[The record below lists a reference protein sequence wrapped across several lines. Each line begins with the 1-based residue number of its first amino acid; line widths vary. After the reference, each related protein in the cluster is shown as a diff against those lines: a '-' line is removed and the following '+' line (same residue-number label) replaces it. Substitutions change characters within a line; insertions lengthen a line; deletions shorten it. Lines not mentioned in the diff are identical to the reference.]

1 MRLALAALS
10 ALVLPALLL
19 GCGNQEAV
27 DAAVNMSDAVCAC
40 KQFTCAQ
47 EMAKKHNARIEEFKD
62 ARGTEDDKTKILA
75 AGKRAQACIT
85 ALRDSAKSP

>member
-1 MRLALAALS
+1 MRLALAAL
-10 ALVLPALLL
+10 PALFFLS

-40 KQFTCAQ
+40 KQLTCAQ
-47 EMAKKHNARIEEFKD
+47 EMAKKHNERIEKFKD
-62 ARGTEDDKTKILA
+62 ARGTEDDKAKILA

-85 ALRDSAKSP
+85 ALRDSAKAP